1 LYTGGILLPTPV
13 ATCRY
18 YHRSLDWQK
27 LYETGF
33 SPLPPGSTPL
43 RQAARFKLP
52 EKTLTPGMRPLE
64 LKDVPAVAD
73 LLTRYLGRFG
83 LGQVFSEAEVR
94 HWLLHDDKI
103 CPERVIFTY
112 VIEDVSTHEV
122 TDFVS
127 FYRLSS
133 TVIGAKKHQFV
144 NAAYLYYYAS
154 ETAFQDDESK
164 TKVRLNSL
172 VKDVLILAKQEKFDV
187 MNALSLLDN
196 PLFLEEQL
204 FGAGDGQLHYYVYN
218 YRAAPIEGGLGKD
231 GRASDKNMGGV
242 GVVML

>member
-1 LYTGGILLPTPV
+1 M
-13 ATCRY
+13 
-18 YHRSLDWQK
+18 DWQK

-33 SPLPPGSTPL
+33 SPLPPGSSPL
-43 RQAARFKLP
+43 RQAAKFKLP
-52 EKTLTPGMRPLE
+52 EKPLTLGLRELE
-64 LKDVPAVAD
+64 AKDTSTVAD
-73 LLTRYLGRFG
+73 LLTRYTNRFD
-83 LGQVFSEAEVR
+83 LGQIFSEDEVK
-94 HWLLHDDKI
+94 HWLLHDPKI
-103 CPERVIFTY
+103 CPERVVYSY
-112 VIEDVSTHEV
+112 VIEDPDTKKV

-133 TVIGAKKHQFV
+133 TVIKETAKHKYV

-154 ETAFQDDESK
+154 ETAFGDDEK
-164 TKVRLNSL
+164 RTKARLNAL
-172 VKDVLILAKQEKFDV
+172 IKDALILAKKEKFDV

-196 PLFLEEQL
+196 PLFLDEQL

-231 GRASDKNMGGV
+231 GRASDKHMGGV

>member
-1 LYTGGILLPTPV
+1 
-13 ATCRY
+13 
-18 YHRSLDWQK
+18 
-27 LYETGF
+27 
-33 SPLPPGSTPL
+33 
-43 RQAARFKLP
+43 
-52 EKTLTPGMRPLE
+52 LE
-64 LKDVPAVAD
+64 IQDVPAVAD
-73 LLTRYLGRFG
+73 LLTGYLGRFDI
-83 LGQVFSEAEVR
+83 GQVFSEEEVK
-94 HWLLHDDKI
+94 HWLLHDPAI
-103 CPERVIFTY
+103 CPERVIYTY
-112 VIEDVSTHEV
+112 VIPDPTTQKV

-133 TVIGAKKHQFV
+133 TVIGSSKKHAFV

-154 ETAFQDDESK
+154 ETAFQDDQAK
-164 TKVRLNSL
+164 TKARLNAL
-172 VKDVLILAKQEKFDV
+172 VKDALILAKKEKFDV

-196 PLFLEEQL
+196 PMFLDEQL